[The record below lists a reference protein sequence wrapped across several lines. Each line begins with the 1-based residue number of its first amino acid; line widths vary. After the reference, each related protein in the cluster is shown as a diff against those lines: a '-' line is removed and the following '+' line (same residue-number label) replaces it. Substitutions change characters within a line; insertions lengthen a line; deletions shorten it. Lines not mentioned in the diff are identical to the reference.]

1 MSVGRPAGVSLER
14 RDIEIEQFVKI
25 IEYVIEHPT
34 MKRQTKSNV
43 IKSCYLLYFFGL
55 RVGELTF
62 LTGKDAKKV
71 ISTKIL
77 SLGNNTKTK
86 RPREAHIDPVHIGIL
101 EEVFAQELKEDD
113 DYSLIRPWG
122 KLKSQYNK
130 SALQKLLNTVIHE
143 ALDSKQYTTH
153 SFRAGYITELHRKGI
168 SIKTISKVIGHTKEA
183 TTMIYITVSD
193 EEKREAVSE
202 RTVPPSLSDF
212 VNKNNNK

>member
-1 MSVGRPAGVSLER
+1 MSVGRPAGVSLQR
-14 RDIEIEQFVKI
+14 KDIEIEHFVKTV
-25 IEYVIEHPT
+25 EYVVENKT
-34 MKRQTKSNV
+34 MKAQTKSNV
-43 IKSCYLLYFFGL
+43 IKSFYLLYFFGL

-62 LTGKDAKKV
+62 LTGKDVKKV
-71 ISTKIL
+71 IETKVL

-101 EEVFAQELKEDD
+101 EEVFAQELQEDD

-122 KLKSQYNK
+122 KLRSQYNR
-130 SALQKLLNTVIHE
+130 SALQKLLNDVIHK
-143 ALDSKQYTTH
+143 ALNSKQYTTH
-153 SFRAGYITELHRKGI
+153 SFRAGYITELHRKGV

-202 RTVPPSLSDF
+202 RTVPPSLSEF
-212 VNKNNNK
+212 LS